1 MDAVRVLRCH
11 GGIVRREWRV
21 MGWLQSFRSWIRRK
35 PTQDHS
41 PVQRQTSRESSEYP
55 DDDEIAEL
63 IAIDII

>member
-1 MDAVRVLRCH
+1 
-11 GGIVRREWRV
+11 